1 MRILRGESGQ
11 TVAVFAF
18 FMAFLGLG
26 FMAFA
31 IDAGLLFE
39 KKRVAQSA
47 ADAAAMAAAVEV
59 AAGSGNQQTVA
70 NAVATINGMNTS
82 QAVNPATVTLSTP
95 STGNFTG
102 STYVQATVTQPIK
115 TTFLAAIYPSHKTID
130 VSATAIAGGGNA
142 SSTCICLEGTSGDD
156 LLMNNGSSISAPS
169 CGVVDN
175 STSSNAIE
183 MYGGATLNALSLGTV
198 SSDWDNSSNIY
209 GGASISG
216 TTKIVQGISN
226 GCSATLP
233 AAPSYGSCASTN
245 PGGASGNFVAGPTA
259 SGGTIC
265 YGAGLTIGSNGATT
279 TMNAGI
285 YVINGG
291 YLTFD
296 YGANNVSNTGAN
308 GVMFYLIN
316 GASLVIQN
324 GANINLTAGGNTT
337 KSGGTSTN
345 LGAYNGILVYQPA
358 SNTSAVTVQGGA
370 SSYIN
375 GSFYAPGAA
384 VTLDNGTGTTVYG
397 DVVAQTLT
405 MAGGAT
411 LSASPT
417 TNQGSLTISSPKLV
431 Q

>member
-1 MRILRGESGQ
+1 MRILREESGQ
-11 TVAVFAF
+11 TVAVLAF
-18 FMAFLGLG
+18 FVAFLGLA

-31 IDAGLLFE
+31 IDAGMLFE

-47 ADAAAMAAAVEV
+47 ADAAAMAAAVEI

-70 NAVATINGMNTS
+70 NSVATLNGMNTS
-82 QAVNPATVTLSTP
+82 AAVNPATVVLTTP
-95 STGNFTG
+95 ATGNFTG
-102 STYVQATVTQPIK
+102 SNYVQATVKQPIK
-115 TTFLAAIYPSHKTID
+115 TTFLSAMYPSMRTVN
-130 VSATAIAGGGNA
+130 VSATAIAGGGN
-142 SSTCICLEGTSGDD
+142 SSPTCICLEATSGDD

-169 CGVVDN
+169 CGVVAN
-175 STSSNAIE
+175 STSSNAVV
-183 MYGGATLNALSLGTV
+183 MYGGSSLDALSLGTV
-198 SSDWDNSSNIY
+198 SSTWDNSNNIY

-216 TTKIVQGISN
+216 TTKVVQGISN
-226 GCSATLP
+226 GCSATMP
-233 AAPSYGSCASTN
+233 AAPSYSSCASTN

-279 TMNAGI
+279 TMNPGI

-324 GANINLTAGGNTT
+324 GANVNLTAGGNTT
-337 KSGGTSTN
+337 KSGGTATN
-345 LGAYNGILVYQPA
+345 LGAYNGILIYQPS
-358 SNTSAVTVQGGA
+358 SNTQAVTVEGGA
-370 SSYIN
+370 NSYIN
-375 GSFYAPGAA
+375 GSFYAPAAA

-397 DVVAQTLT
+397 DVVAQTLS

-411 LSASPT
+411 LAATPA
-417 TNQGSLTISSPKLV
+417 TNQGSLTITSPKVV